1 MTAGIVTERGVEW
14 KSSACILCECN
25 CGILVKLGGEDG
37 RRFEQICGDKA
48 HPASKGYTCQ
58 KALRLDHYQNGRGE
72 RVLHPLRR
80 RADGSFEEISWDTA
94 ITEVAARLA
103 SVRGTYGGE
112 SILYYGGGGQGNHL
126 GSESGAKA
134 TLAPSGG
141 GHPTPGPGHRDIIGR
156 SPAVGAVATWKR
168 ACRRLSTRTRGRLA
182 SRWSAPNPAHP
193 AGQGSSA

>member
-37 RRFEQICGDKA
+37 RRFEQIREA

-58 KALRLDHYQNGRGE
+58 KALRLYHYQNGRGE

-94 ITEVAARLA
+94 ITEVARLCSA
-103 SVRGTYGGE
+103 G
-112 SILYYGGGGQGNHL
+112 
-126 GSESGAKA
+126 
-134 TLAPSGG
+134 
-141 GHPTPGPGHRDIIGR
+141 
-156 SPAVGAVATWKR
+156 
-168 ACRRLSTRTRGRLA
+168 
-182 SRWSAPNPAHP
+182 SAPPRTAWSGCSRRWP
-193 AGQGSSA
+193 DVPQRTPRSSGIRG